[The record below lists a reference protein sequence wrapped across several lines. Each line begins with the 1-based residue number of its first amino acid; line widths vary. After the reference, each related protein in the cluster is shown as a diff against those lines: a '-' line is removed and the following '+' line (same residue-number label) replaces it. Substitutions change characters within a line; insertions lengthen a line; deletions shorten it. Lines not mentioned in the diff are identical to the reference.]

1 MSTQTPTIG
10 LSTQEARQ
18 RLQQFGA
25 NAVPEDRP
33 HPLLAFLRKL
43 WGPVPW
49 MLEITILLQFILG
62 RYPDVVITLSL
73 LLINGVLS
81 FVQENRAQNALALLR
96 QRLTIQARVL
106 RDGEW
111 RLLPAQEL
119 VPGDIIRVRAG
130 DVVPADLRMAD
141 GQISVD
147 QSALT
152 GESAL
157 VDIDA
162 GGTVY
167 AGSTIKRGEGTA
179 EVTATGARTYYGKTA
194 DLVHT
199 ARTASHVETLIQKI
213 VKYLVLVNGVLAGV
227 IAVYGLVNHF
237 PLGELLPFV
246 LILLVAS
253 VPVALPTTFTLA
265 NALGSMELSQR
276 GVLTT
281 RLSALTEAAGMEVL
295 CTDKTGTLTRNEL
308 KVVSVH
314 AFAPY
319 TEDDVLEFAALAS
332 DASTQDPIDL
342 AVLDGVASRGKA
354 VDYASRQQFIP
365 FDPKTKRTE
374 ARLQRADHISRAV
387 KGFPATV
394 ASIARSSADL
404 TPVVEQMAARGDRVL
419 SVAAGTD
426 DELTLIGLIGLQDP
440 PREDS
445 AAVIGKLRDLGIGI
459 VMVTGDSPET
469 ARIIA
474 GKVGI
479 DGPVCSA
486 EQLRSSSDAADLDC
500 AVFAGVYPDDKF
512 KLVQG
517 LQKRGR
523 IVGMTGDGVNDAP
536 ALKQAEVGIAVAN
549 ATDVAKASASLVLT
563 NPGLT
568 DMLVAVEAGRQ
579 IFQRM
584 LTYTLN
590 KIIKTFQIGMFLTL
604 GLLLTGV
611 MITRPRL
618 ILLLLFAN
626 DFVTM
631 AIATDRVS
639 VSHRPDHWRIRP
651 LVISALV
658 LAAGWLVYLFAGLL
672 VVEQVL
678 HLPLEAL
685 QTFVFVMLV
694 FTGQANVYLIR
705 ERGHFWRSRPSLWL
719 ALSTIA
725 DVIVV
730 SLLAAQGILMT
741 AIPLALIAA
750 VFGTTIAYMSVLDLF
765 KVWIF
770 RRLGMLSGP
779 GV

>member
-1 MSTQTPTIG
+1 MSIQTMTNG
-10 LSTQEARQ
+10 LSRQEAQQ

-25 NAVPEDRP
+25 NAVPEARP
-33 HPLLAFLRKL
+33 HPLFVFLRKL

-49 MLEITILLQFILG
+49 MLEITIILQFILG
-62 RYPDVVITLSL
+62 RYPDVMITLSL
-73 LLINGVLS
+73 LLVNGVLS

-106 RDGEW
+106 RDGDW

-157 VDIDA
+157 AEIAA
-162 GGTVY
+162 GSTVY

-179 EVTATGARTYYGKTA
+179 EVIATGSRTYYGKTA

-199 ARTASHVETLIQKI
+199 ARTASHVEAIIQTI

-227 IAVYGLVNHF
+227 ISIYGLVNNL
-237 PLGELLPFV
+237 PLTELLPFV

-265 NALGSMELSQR
+265 NALGSMALSQR
-276 GVLTT
+276 GILTT

-295 CTDKTGTLTRNEL
+295 CTDKTGTLTRNQL
-308 KVVSVH
+308 KLVSVH

-342 AVLDGVASRGKA
+342 AVLDGVASRGKV
-354 VDYASRQQFIP
+354 VDRSSRLQFIP
-365 FDPKTKRTE
+365 FDSKTKRTE

-394 ASIARSSADL
+394 ASIAKSSADL
-404 TPVVEQMAARGDRVL
+404 SSVVEQMAAQGDRVL
-419 SVAAGTD
+419 SVAVGTD
-426 DELTLIGLIGLQDP
+426 DELTLIGLIGLQNP

-445 AAVIGKLRDLGIGI
+445 QTVIEKLRELGIRI

-469 ARIIA
+469 ARIVA
-474 GKVGI
+474 GKLGI

-486 EQLRSSSDAADLDC
+486 EPLRNSSDLDDLDC

-512 KLVQG
+512 RLVQG

-604 GLLLTGV
+604 GLLITGV

-639 VSHRPDHWRIRP
+639 VSHKPDHWKIRP

-658 LAAGWLVYLFAGLL
+658 LASGWLVYLFAGLL
-672 VVEQVL
+672 VVQQVL
-678 HLPLEAL
+678 HLPLEEL

-694 FTGQANVYLIR
+694 FTGQANVYLVR

-719 ALSTIA
+719 ALSTIV

-730 SLLAAQGILMT
+730 SLLAAQGILMA
-741 AIPLALIAA
+741 AIPPILIAA
-750 VFGTTIAYMSVLDLF
+750 AFGTTIIYMVVLDLL

-770 RRLGMLSGP
+770 ARLGMLSSTS
-779 GV
+779 V